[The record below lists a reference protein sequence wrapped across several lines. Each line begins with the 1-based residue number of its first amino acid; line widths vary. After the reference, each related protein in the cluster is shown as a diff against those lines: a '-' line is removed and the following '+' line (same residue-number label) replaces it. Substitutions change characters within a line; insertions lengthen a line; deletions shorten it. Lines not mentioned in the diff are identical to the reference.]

1 MASDH
6 YHLATVLLFDP
17 DPSLRQN
24 TRSALLNIGFGE
36 VVAVEEFA
44 HFIDQVET
52 GSFDLVL
59 ADSRSF
65 EGDTLEVVHQI
76 RRAALGQNPFVNVIV
91 SLWDTAPEIVGSVI
105 NSGVDD
111 LISRPMSRSQIR
123 QRVER
128 LVHARKPFIVTT
140 DYIGPDRR
148 QVPRGY
154 PEGSTMIVP
163 NSLQAKVEN
172 KPEFDATPEA
182 IEATMKAVNNRKI
195 SLFTEQLLRL
205 SSAIILLSSGFD
217 EMEDRTGV
225 ARAMR
230 EITERLSTRI
240 AGTRFAHVGA
250 LCEGLRDLLTTVEKS
265 RDPLADQE
273 RELLQ
278 QIPLAINK
286 ACTEVQESASLIFDI
301 RDVSSKLRQRRPK
314 TRSLNPEPRP

>member
-1 MASDH
+1 MAEEN

-24 TRSALLNIGFGE
+24 TRSALLNIGFGD
-36 VVAVEEFA
+36 VVAVEEFGQ
-44 HFIDQVET
+44 FIDQVEQ

-91 SLWDTAPEIVGSVI
+91 SLWDTAPDIVGSVI

-128 LVHARKPFIVTT
+128 LVRARKPFIVTT

-172 KPEFDATPEA
+172 KPEFDATPET
-182 IEATMKAVNNRKI
+182 IQATMQAVNGRKI
-195 SLFTEQLLRL
+195 SLFTEQLMRL

-217 EMEDRTGV
+217 EMDDRRGV

-230 EITERLSTRI
+230 DITDRLAQRI
-240 AGTRFAHVGA
+240 AGTQYAHVGA
-250 LCEGLRDLLTTVEKS
+250 LCDGLNDLLQTVERS
-265 RDPLADQE
+265 TEVLSDQE

-286 ACTEVQESASLIFDI
+286 ACAEVQESASLIFDI
-301 RDVSSKLRQRRPK
+301 RDISTKLLDRRPRK
-314 TRSLNPEPRP
+314 SSIFPEPRP